1 MASNNNDALKEIGRK
16 KLKNSVSGNS
26 SPGNATVKRKRKVG
40 PIGLSGLTT
49 AKIATASTSGVGSEK
64 SSKHIKGSK
73 VKSSC
78 GKSGRGSGKNSVG
91 TLDQTIRERN
101 IFTAVAKMPEE
112 IQTMFIKNG
121 WIGKIT
127 VNDNCFGR
135 SGE

>member
-1 MASNNNDALKEIGRK
+1 MASNNNDTQGNGGKRS
-16 KLKNSVSGNS
+16 KNSVSGNL

-40 PIGLSGLTT
+40 PVGPSGLAT
-49 AKIATASTSGVGSEK
+49 AKTVTASTSGVGSEK

-73 VKSSC
+73 VKSLC
-78 GKSGRGSGKNSVG
+78 GKSRRGSGKNSVG

-112 IQTMFIKNG
+112 IQTMLIKNG

-127 VNDNCFGR
+127 VDDNCFGR

>member
-1 MASNNNDALKEIGRK
+1 MASNNNDALKENGGKRS
-16 KLKNSVSGNS
+16 KNSVSGNS
-26 SPGNATVKRKRKVG
+26 SPGNATVKWKRQVG
-40 PIGLSGLTT
+40 PVGVSGLVT
-49 AKIATASTSGVGSEK
+49 AKTVTASTSGVGNEK

-78 GKSGRGSGKNSVG
+78 GKSGRGSGKNSIG

-112 IQTMFIKNG
+112 IQMMLIKNG

-127 VNDNCFGR
+127 VDNNCFGQ